1 MLNLLKKKVGFTLI
15 EMLLVMALMGIILAL
30 TTPIYSLFQTKNDLD
45 LATESIKT
53 ALYRAQTL
61 SRNMTGDGT
70 WGVYIQ
76 NEDIILFKGTS
87 YSLSDPNFDEITKM
101 STRVVTSG
109 TTEIIFNKLTGEP
122 QNIANIEL
130 SIDNETKTIT
140 INEKGVQGN

>member
-45 LATESIKT
+45 LATELIKT
-53 ALYRAQTL
+53 TLYRAQIL
-61 SRNMTGDGT
+61 SRNMTEDDT

-76 NEDIILFKGTS
+76 NEDIILFKGIS

>member
-15 EMLLVMALMGIILAL
+15 EMLLVVALMGIILAL

-61 SRNMTGDGT
+61 SRNMIGDDT

-87 YSLSDPNFDEITKM
+87 YSLSNPNFDEITKM